1 MSGRGGGADQRVQA
15 WSFEGGREKT
25 EKGERETVG
34 YPKNG
39 HLQKDRRP
47 ETMARQLPL
56 ISPHDGS
63 LDSET
68 EEH

>member
-1 MSGRGGGADQRVQA
+1 MEDRKLR
-15 WSFEGGREKT
+15 K
-25 EKGERETVG
+25 ERETVG

-39 HLQKDRRP
+39 RLQKDRRP

-63 LDSET
+63 LDSSKIKFVIPCSLPLT
-68 EEH
+68 VAFFSSNIYK

>member
-1 MSGRGGGADQRVQA
+1 MEDRKLR
-15 WSFEGGREKT
+15 K
-25 EKGERETVG
+25 ERETVG

-39 HLQKDRRP
+39 RLQKDRRP

-63 LDSET
+63 LDSKT
-68 EEH
+68 EEY